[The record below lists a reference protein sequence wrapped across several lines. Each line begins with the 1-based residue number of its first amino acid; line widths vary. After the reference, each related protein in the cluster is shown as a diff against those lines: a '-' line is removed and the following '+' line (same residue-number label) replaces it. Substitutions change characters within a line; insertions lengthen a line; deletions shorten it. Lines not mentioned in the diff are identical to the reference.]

1 MAMRVCNGSNKVIA
15 IVEPLV
21 DHDGFA
27 RMGPKDIAFKLK
39 RVLI

>member
-1 MAMRVCNGSNKVIA
+1 MRVCNGSNKVLA

-21 DHDGFA
+21 DQGQFA
-27 RMGPKDIAFKLK
+27 RLAAEDIAFKLK